1 MQGSYVIVGKI
12 TQGSNLITKKKIKVF
27 ALVFQVEDLQCVL
40 GAVDWVKSQLYYR
53 AEART
58 KSLSDG

>member
-12 TQGSNLITKKKIKVF
+12 TQGFNLITKKKIKVF

-40 GAVDWVKSQLYYR
+40 GAVHRVKSQLDY
-53 AEART
+53 
-58 KSLSDG
+58 